1 MSELDCQ
8 TALGYAHDARRGRLS
23 DASSE
28 QLAKHL
34 ASCVDCRNRHRAETA
49 LDAALAKMPRVT
61 ADPALARR
69 LSALTEQPKPA
80 RAKSATRA
88 LLMRRITAAAALAAA
103 AVALTFAIARHNR
116 SEEDALA
123 GEVVSDHLRMLYADK
138 GLEVQSG
145 GIHQVKPW
153 FSGRL
158 DFAPVLAYEG
168 DDDFQ
173 LVGGSV
179 AVFNERRAAA
189 FAFKHSLHRI
199 TLLVFRAESAGLT
212 PTNASNAPP
221 AKLKRLQR
229 RGFNIV
235 LWQRAELGYAL
246 VSDMSS
252 KNMDLLATRIA
263 AAQ

>member
-1 MSELDCQ
+1 MSELDCE

-34 ASCVDCRNRHRAETA
+34 ASCTDCRNRHRVETA
-49 LDAALAKMPRVT
+49 LDAALAKMPRMT
-61 ADPALARR
+61 ASLALTHR
-69 LSALTEQPKPA
+69 LSAITSLPKPSHAKPAA
-80 RAKSATRA
+80 RSRFS
-88 LLMRRITAAAALAAA
+88 RWIAAAAVLAAA
-103 AVALTFAIARHNR
+103 AVVFIVLVARR
-116 SEEDALA
+116 DSSQVEALA
-123 GEVVSDHLRMLYADK
+123 GEVVSDHLRLLYADK

-179 AVFNERRAAA
+179 AVFRERRAAA
-189 FAFKHSLHRI
+189 FAFKHNLHRV
-199 TLLVFRAESAGLT
+199 TLLVFRADSGSPAPTGGADAQT
-212 PTNASNAPP
+212 PAFT
-221 AKLKRLQR
+221 RLQR

-263 AAQ
+263 AAK